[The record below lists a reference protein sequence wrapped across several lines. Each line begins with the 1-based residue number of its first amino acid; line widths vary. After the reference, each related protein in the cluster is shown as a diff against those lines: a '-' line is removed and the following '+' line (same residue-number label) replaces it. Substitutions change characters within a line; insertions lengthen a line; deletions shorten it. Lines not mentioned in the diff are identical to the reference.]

1 MSNLCPWDPPRA
13 LDTDLQNFW
22 RGGRLEFSTSHQ
34 NFVWS
39 PAIPCNAKKLFVDMC
54 CFGSKI
60 KLITK
65 AGCLEFL
72 ISHFVCSLVG
82 VFDMPNPYWYNIFQY
97 RYSAKFPYR
106 YRYFREC
113 PYRYRYRYFQDWP
126 YRYQYRYRYFSNCP
140 YRYRYFQKF
149 LIDIFIDIDMFKF
162 FLSIFCRYWY
172 SQKKCRYSIDIS
184 KNADISTIAIDIV
197 S

>member
-72 ISHFVCSLVG
+72 DALASLDFTLV
-82 VFDMPNPYWYNIFQY
+82 
-97 RYSAKFPYR
+97 
-106 YRYFREC
+106 
-113 PYRYRYRYFQDWP
+113 
-126 YRYQYRYRYFSNCP
+126 
-140 YRYRYFQKF
+140 
-149 LIDIFIDIDMFKF
+149 
-162 FLSIFCRYWY
+162 
-172 SQKKCRYSIDIS
+172 SQSVS
-184 KNADISTIAIDIV
+184 QWVIV
-197 S
+197 SNLK